1 MRLIKRLLNALWLI
15 ISAPF
20 RLVAWPFRAFNR
32 FLNHDPEDVP
42 LADAFANTLEDPAA
56 LIDHLEALRRHI
68 LRSMVVLIIA
78 VIASTPIANTL
89 LEWLAIPIGGIE
101 QLQAIEPTEPIGA
114 FMRATLLSGV
124 AVSMPWVGFELFL
137 FVNPGLK
144 PRERKML
151 LVIVPVAVLLFLAGM
166 AFTYFVMLPAALPF
180 LLGIIQ
186 VETNITISSYFG
198 LVTKLLFW
206 VGVIFQFPLI
216 IMGLATVGLVKAGSL
231 LRGWR
236 YAVTGIAIV
245 AAAITPTVDPIN
257 MAIVMVPMV
266 VLYFV
271 SIGLAVIAERARA
284 RRQNEAT

>member
-1 MRLIKRLLNALWLI
+1 MVMIKRFLKAVWWVI
-15 ISAPF
+15 TAPF
-20 RLVAWPFRAFNR
+20 RLIAWPFRAFNR
-32 FLNHDPEDVP
+32 FLNHDPDDVP
-42 LADAFANTLEDPAA
+42 LADAFANTLENPAA

-78 VIASTPIANTL
+78 VLASTPIATTL
-89 LEWLAIPIGGIE
+89 LDWLAIPIGGID

-114 FMRATLLSGV
+114 FMRATMLSGV

-144 PRERKML
+144 PRERKL
-151 LVIVPVAVLLFLAGM
+151 LIVIVPVAVLLFLAGM
-166 AFTYFVMLPAALPF
+166 AFTYYVMLPAALPF
-180 LLGIIQ
+180 LLGIVE
-186 VETNITISSYFG
+186 VETNITISSYFS

-236 YAVTGIAIV
+236 YAVAAISVV

-257 MAIVMVPMV
+257 MGIVMIPMI
-266 VLYFV
+266 VLYFL
-271 SIGLAVIAERARA
+271 SIGLAAIAQRART
-284 RRQNEAT
+284 RREEQAA